1 MKFSK
6 EAWWEYVRGTELK
19 DMEDGDILIALQQA
33 FYSGYICKESEIKII
48 DSQLVALK
56 EMFK

>member
-19 DMEDGDILIALQQA
+19 DMEDGDILIAL
-33 FYSGYICKESEIKII
+33 
-48 DSQLVALK
+48 
-56 EMFK
+56 